1 MAVRNK
7 LERGFCPT
15 KEINQLEN
23 QKRFKQGGFA
33 MRIVHLSDVV
43 RIGVGAFAAAGL
55 LVTASGCLAT
65 RSWVGDQ
72 LRPITGQQQQLET
85 QMNNLHLERKLVLD
99 SSNGPTFKFGS
110 AALSG
115 NAKRE
120 IDAFLGDIEGPTGSA
135 PAAASSQR
143 VFVVAGYTDSVGH
156 EAYNYELGQQ
166 RATSV
171 AGYLV
176 GTKGLDPTQVRVVS
190 YGASKPVADNSTRD
204 GRSKNRRVEILVYQE
219 RIATGS

>member
-1 MAVRNK
+1 
-7 LERGFCPT
+7 
-15 KEINQLEN
+15 
-23 QKRFKQGGFA
+23 
-33 MRIVHLSDVV
+33 MRIAHLSNAV
-43 RIGVGAFAAAGL
+43 RIGVRAFAGAGL
-55 LVTASGCLAT
+55 LLTLSGCLAT

-85 QMNNLHLERKLVLD
+85 QMNNLHLERRLVLD
-99 SSNGPTFKFGS
+99 STNGPTFKTGS

-120 IDAFLGDIEGPTGSA
+120 IDQFVGDMEGSTPGTGSES
-135 PAAASSQR
+135 AAAQR

-156 EAYNYELGQQ
+156 EDYNYELGQR

-176 GTKGLDPTQVRVVS
+176 GQKGLDPTQVRVVS
-190 YGASKPVADNSTRD
+190 YGASKPVDDNGTKI
-204 GRSKNRRVEILVYQE
+204 GRRKNRRVEILVYQE
-219 RIATGS
+219 KIAS

>member
-1 MAVRNK
+1 MRIASLSEAVRVGV
-7 LERGFCPT
+7 RV
-15 KEINQLEN
+15 
-23 QKRFKQGGFA
+23 FA
-33 MRIVHLSDVV
+33 
-43 RIGVGAFAAAGL
+43 GAGL
-55 LVTASGCLAT
+55 LLTASGCLAT

-85 QMNNLHLERKLVLD
+85 QMNSLHLERKLVLD
-99 SSNGPTFKFGS
+99 SSQGPTFKFGS
-110 AALSG
+110 AALTP
-115 NAKRE
+115 NAKHE
-120 IDAFLGDIEGPTGSA
+120 IDQFVGDLEGSTGSA
-135 PAAASSQR
+135 PAGSER

-156 EAYNYELGQQ
+156 EEYNYELGQR

-176 GTKGLDPTQVRVVS
+176 GNKGLDPTQVRVVS
-190 YGASKPVADNSTRD
+190 YGASKPVDDNSTRI